1 MLLGKSMLKARIKLV
16 WLLGKRKTVC
26 PPFLSFSL
34 SFSRRER
41 AAHRSLSLA
50 RWPHSQGYHLNNT
63 DGLMAARPSA
73 VTGRLLSVRP
83 MPAGDVGGALSS
95 IGGVQRGIA

>member
-1 MLLGKSMLKARIKLV
+1 MLKAWIKLV

-26 PPFLSFSL
+26 PPLFFIVFNPKRKSSL
-34 SFSRRER
+34 F
-41 AAHRSLSLA
+41 LA

-63 DGLMAARPSA
+63 DGLMTARPSA

-83 MPAGDVGGALSS
+83 MPAGDVG
-95 IGGVQRGIA
+95 VC

>member
-1 MLLGKSMLKARIKLV
+1 MAFWKKDENCLSSFSF
-16 WLLGKRKTVC
+16 
-26 PPFLSFSL
+26 FLSFAL
-34 SFSRRER
+34 SFSQRGR

-63 DGLMAARPSA
+63 DGLMTARPSA

-83 MPAGDVGGALSS
+83 MPAGDVG
-95 IGGVQRGIA
+95 VC